1 MKKHT
6 QEEIINALKV
16 IQGTCKTHPACNIC
30 PLSIDNVCVFQDQ
43 APEDW
48 EINTSPPVWKAF
60 K

>member
-1 MKKHT
+1 MKPT
-6 QEEIINALKV
+6 QKEIINALKV
-16 IQGTCKTHPACNIC
+16 IQDTCKTYGVCHNC

-43 APEDW
+43 APENW